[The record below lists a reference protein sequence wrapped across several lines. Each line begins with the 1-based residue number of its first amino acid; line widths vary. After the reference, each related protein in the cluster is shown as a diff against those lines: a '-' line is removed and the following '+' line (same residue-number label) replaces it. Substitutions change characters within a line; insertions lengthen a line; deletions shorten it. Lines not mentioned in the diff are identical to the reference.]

1 MKLLVTGGAGFAGF
15 TIIKSLRAA
24 SDAAG
29 LEIIALDN
37 LSRKGS
43 ELNVPQLETL
53 DVTFTKGDVRNPAD
67 FDALPPVDWVI
78 DAAANPSV
86 LAGVDGQSSS
96 RDVLENNLVGTINM
110 LEYCRRTKAGFI
122 LLSTSRVYSIPPLA
136 NLTVS
141 PVDHAF
147 TPDLSNNPP
156 IGLTEKGINEAFS
169 TAPPLS
175 LYGASKAASET
186 LALEYGHAFD
196 FEVWI
201 NRCGVLAGPGQF
213 ARPDQGIFAFWIHSF
228 REQAPLKYIGFDGQ
242 GHQVRDC
249 LHPRDLGPLL
259 QQQMTTP
266 GSPEID
272 RIQNLA
278 GGIDNA
284 MSLAQ
289 LSAWCADRFQPLDI
303 PSDPNPRPFDLPWVV
318 LDSTRAA
325 KQWNWQPQTPITAT
339 LEEIAAHANTNPG
352 WLISTR

>member
-1 MKLLVTGGAGFAGF
+1 MKLLVTGGAGFVGST
-15 TIIKSLRAA
+15 TIETLRDNV
-24 SDAAG
+24 DAAN

-43 ELNVPQLETL
+43 ELNVPKLKTL
-53 DVTFTKGDVRNPAD
+53 DVTFTHGDVRNSAD
-67 FDALPPVDWVI
+67 FDSLPAVDWII

-96 RDVLENNLVGTINM
+96 REVLDNNLIGTINM

-136 NLTVS
+136 SLPVTA
-141 PVDHAF
+141 VDHAF
-147 TPDLSNNPP
+147 EPDLTSTPP
-156 IGLTEKGINEAFS
+156 AGLTKNGISESFS

-175 LYGASKAASET
+175 LYGASKATSET
-186 LALEYGHAFD
+186 LALEYGHAFE

-213 ARPDQGIFAFWIHSF
+213 AKPDQGIFAFWIHSF
-228 REQAPLKYIGFDGQ
+228 REQAPLKYIGFDGL

-249 LHPRDLGPLL
+249 LHPRDLVPLL
-259 QQQMTTP
+259 QKQMSTP
-266 GSPEID
+266 GSPQID

-278 GGIDNA
+278 GGDENA
-284 MSLAQ
+284 MSLSQ

-303 PSDPNPRPFDLPWVV
+303 PSDANPRPFDLPWVV
-318 LDSTRAA
+318 LDATRAA
-325 KQWNWQPQTPITAT
+325 KQWNWQPQTPITTT
-339 LEEIAAHANTNPG
+339 LEEIATHAEAHPH
-352 WLISTR
+352 WLAATS